1 MKRMVQKFRYALV
14 VASII
19 CVGSIFLI
27 VSQATYAQAL
37 PSLPTEKIWK
47 LTANGEKADLKID
60 KSPAADGWITGTAHW
75 FGRGGKDPYTAKVFG
90 YWDEPAWKITFLQE
104 NTIVFDNKSRPEV
117 SCNTVNPATGL
128 PCHGRDQLY
137 TGYLFGGVPGAPT
150 EPKTMVGS
158 FVGFG
163 GTAGI
168 GATAERNVFGWC
180 ATYEFDL
187 CAPLRGTSFDATN
200 IPNISNDTMT
210 AK

>member
-75 FGRGGKDPYTAKVFG
+75 FWKGWQRSVTPQRYSDIGMNLHGKLLFFRKT
-90 YWDEPAWKITFLQE
+90 
-104 NTIVFDNKSRPEV
+104 
-117 SCNTVNPATGL
+117 
-128 PCHGRDQLY
+128 QLY
-137 TGYLFGGVPGAPT
+137 LT
-150 EPKTMVGS
+150 
-158 FVGFG
+158 
-163 GTAGI
+163 
-168 GATAERNVFGWC
+168 
-180 ATYEFDL
+180 
-187 CAPLRGTSFDATN
+187 TN
-200 IPNISNDTMT
+200 QGQ
-210 AK
+210 K